1 MELIFCTSPLQ
12 VLIAREIKNT
22 TNKEFLG
29 VYLKTSEDKRQKIY
43 ADKMKDFC
51 EEVVYIDDANVL
63 FTDDFKNHIRK
74 FKIDSLYVASLD
86 NPIAYLFYNKNTMNL
101 FTFDDGSNS
110 IIKDNMYVRRLNKQY
125 KVSNDLYIDDI
136 FVLSQKH
143 YTIFEGCLLFSKEKQ
158 IKITLDL
165 QPKDF
170 KRAKN
175 NKTLKVFLGQYLG
188 YILVETDK
196 ELTNKLTLR
205 ALKKYN
211 IDKFYPHPRK
221 KTIENNTNTDLI
233 FEEEIYNILQEYE
246 FVEVYSFYS
255 TSLITLKG
263 VEGVKTI
270 TIKTLYNIEERDRLK
285 ELGIEQEVL
294 SISDTKVDIVM
305 PVYNAET
312 TIKESIE
319 SVLNQTHQNFR
330 LIIVNDGSIDNTKE
344 VISEYT
350 DDKRILYVERP
361 HLGIVKTLREG
372 VDRCNS
378 KYVAR
383 QDADDIWL
391 PFHLDV
397 VLYEIE
403 KNDKLDIVASKVF
416 DNMNKIRK
424 YRTSETSHDYKGE
437 DLWKR
442 LAYSNVFNHST
453 VIFKLEAYKKV
464 GGYEIG
470 YDGFEDW
477 HLWARMLTKENG
489 LVINIGT
496 CFYRVSGRE
505 ERGLIFRKRL
515 AKSRGLT
522 LEEVL
527 Q

>member
-1 MELIFCTSPLQ
+1 MEVIFCTSPLQ
-12 VLIAREIKNT
+12 VLIAREIKKT

-51 EEVVYIDDANVL
+51 EEVVYIDNTDVL
-63 FTDDFKNHIRK
+63 FTDDFKKHIRK

-86 NPIAYLFYNKNTMNL
+86 NPIAYLFYNKNTMKL

-110 IIKDNMYVRRLNKQY
+110 IIKDNMYFRKLNKQY

-136 FVLSQKH
+136 FVLSQNH
-143 YTIFEGCLLFSKEKQ
+143 YTIFEDCILFPKEKQ

-170 KRAKN
+170 KRAKK

-205 ALKKYN
+205 ALDKYN

-221 KTIENNTNTDLI
+221 ETIENNTNTDLI

-270 TIKTLYNIEERDRLK
+270 TIKTLYNIEESDRLK
-285 ELGIEQEVL
+285 ELGIQQEVL

-344 VISEYT
+344 VISKYT

-372 VDRCNS
+372 VNRCNS

-383 QDADDIWL
+383 QDADDIWF

-403 KNDKLDIVASKVF
+403 KNDKLDIVGSKVF
-416 DNMNKIRK
+416 DDMKKARK
-424 YRTSETSHDYKGE
+424 YRTRIPGYDYKGE
-437 DLWKR
+437 DLWMR

-453 VIFKLEAYKKV
+453 VIFKKEAYEKV

-477 HLWARMLTKENG
+477 HLWARLVTKENA

-496 CFYRVSGRE
+496 AFYRVSGQTE
-505 ERGLIFRKRL
+505 KGLIFRKRL

-527 Q
+527 